1 MIFQGLEGFLK
12 TIKVDI
18 SLCDYY
24 ENWYIIGTWCG
35 KKDETWCDSRALT
48 IKWKM
53 HIIILENKIYQLY
66 FDSVSDILKVP
77 EEKSSPYSYGH
88 AI

>member
-1 MIFQGLEGFLK
+1 MKIN
-12 TIKVDI
+12 I

-24 ENWYIIGTWCG
+24 GNWYIIGTWRG
-35 KKDETWCDSRALT
+35 GKDEIRCDSRALT

-66 FDSVSDILKVP
+66 FDCVSDILKVP
-77 EEKSSPYSYGH
+77 EERSSPYLYGH